1 MVESLKRHWPEYLM
15 EAAGLGIFMTSAAIF
30 ATILEYPGS
39 FIHQAIPSPFLRRAL
54 MGLAMGLTAIGIIY
68 SPWGQRSGAHINPA
82 ITMTFFRLGKV
93 APWDAVFYVTAQ
105 FIGGLVGIL
114 LGILFIGQYLMH
126 PAVNYVATVPGPQG
140 ISIAFLAEMWIAFIL
155 MLVILLST
163 NAPKLARFTG
173 LFAAVLIA
181 LYIMVESPLS
191 GFGMNPARTFASA
204 LAAWLWKGFWIYMI
218 APPLG
223 MLLAAETYLWGTGKG
238 GVICA
243 KLHHHNNKRCI
254 FRCGYK
260 PELTS

>member
-1 MVESLKRHWPEYLM
+1 MFESLKRHWPEYLM
-15 EAAGLGIFMTSAAIF
+15 EAAGLGIFMTSAAIC
-30 ATILEYPGS
+30 ATIFEYPGS

-82 ITMTFFRLGKV
+82 ITVTFFRLGKV

-105 FIGGLVGIL
+105 FMGGLAGIL
-114 LGILFIGQYLMH
+114 LVIVFLGHYLMH
-126 PAVNYVATVPGPQG
+126 PAVNYVATVPGSQG
-140 ISIAFLAEMWIAFIL
+140 LSIAFLAEMGIAFIL

-163 NAPKLARFTG
+163 NTPNLARFTG
-173 LFAAVLIA
+173 LFAAVLVA
-181 LYIMVESPLS
+181 LYIMVVSPLS

-204 LAAWLWKGFWIYMI
+204 LVAWLWEGFWIYMI

-223 MLLAAETYLWGTGKG
+223 MLLAAETYLWESGKG

-260 PELTS
+260 PELTA